1 MKLHNNS
8 FFLGIEFGFDSDIF
22 GTWIGRDRDIEALN
36 IGTIPISRFDPLSLP
51 QVTIHNPPFLQSE
64 LKSNACGSS

>member
-22 GTWIGRDRDIEALN
+22 GTWIGRDREIEALPM
-36 IGTIPISRFDPLSLP
+36 GTIPISRFDPLSLP
-51 QVTIHNPPFLQSE
+51 PPS
-64 LKSNACGSS
+64 SNYPQPTLLAE